1 MSNVQLVTVGEPFQ
15 INTYFRGEQ
24 IQPTIATLSSGAF
37 ATVWQSQGQDG
48 DGYGIYGL
56 LLNSDA
62 SRRGAEFRI
71 NSHTDGNQTNAAVA
85 QLDGGGF
92 VTLWNSGDADGD
104 HVGTYGQ
111 IFDAAG
117 VAIGDE
123 FQVSVSTGAFSVSAL
138 TEGGFVVS
146 GTNSAQRFD
155 ESGNMVG
162 EPSTVER
169 VDYWITNSVVQGLEN
184 GGFIVASGGSYLFS
198 ESVFLQVFDENGA
211 AVDETQIVASAGS
224 SGGDIGLPKI
234 SPAESGRVLVS
245 FDYRADYCCSIPQTT
260 YTRGVFFDESGEKFE
275 DIRLGPY
282 DVILQTLAAEART
295 QTVLVSTVI
304 GADGDPQSSSG
315 VFGQR
320 FVINTLPQGEIFV
333 SGRYAQGSDLIAET
347 DGITDADGIGDFT
360 FQWLRN
366 GTEIVGETDRIY
378 TLTIDDANDIVN
390 VRVSYEDGHGVVES
404 LFSEPPSIIVG
415 GVFEGTPGNDIL
427 RGYRG
432 NDTVSGGTG
441 NDKIEGHEGDD
452 RILGGDG
459 SDYLGGG
466 TGNDTIIGGD
476 TENDRRDEIFGGD
489 GNDVINAGYG
499 NDAVFGMDGN
509 DSILGGF
516 GADFLAGQNG
526 NDTLTGSALG
536 DTLFGNDG
544 DDFIN
549 GGYGS
554 DRMNGGT
561 GADVFYHL
569 GSRGHGSDWVQDYF
583 YGDGDI
589 LLFGR
594 EDAQMSDFQVN
605 YANTVNAAG
614 VSAGNADV
622 EEAFIIHRPSGQIIW
637 ALVDG
642 AGQSSINMQI
652 TDIGDVFDLLV

>member
-1 MSNVQLVTVGEPFQ
+1 M
-15 INTYFRGEQ
+15 
-24 IQPTIATLSSGAF
+24 
-37 ATVWQSQGQDG
+37 
-48 DGYGIYGL
+48 
-56 LLNSDA
+56 
-62 SRRGAEFRI
+62 
-71 NSHTDGNQTNAAVA
+71 
-85 QLDGGGF
+85 
-92 VTLWNSGDADGD
+92 
-104 HVGTYGQ
+104 
-111 IFDAAG
+111 
-117 VAIGDE
+117 
-123 FQVSVSTGAFSVSAL
+123 
-138 TEGGFVVS
+138 
-146 GTNSAQRFD
+146 
-155 ESGNMVG
+155 
-162 EPSTVER
+162 
-169 VDYWITNSVVQGLEN
+169 
-184 GGFIVASGGSYLFS
+184 
-198 ESVFLQVFDENGA
+198 
-211 AVDETQIVASAGS
+211 
-224 SGGDIGLPKI
+224 
-234 SPAESGRVLVS
+234 
-245 FDYRADYCCSIPQTT
+245 
-260 YTRGVFFDESGEKFE
+260 
-275 DIRLGPY
+275 
-282 DVILQTLAAEART
+282 
-295 QTVLVSTVI
+295 
-304 GADGDPQSSSG
+304 
-315 VFGQR
+315 
-320 FVINTLPQGEIFV
+320 
-333 SGRYAQGSDLIAET
+333 
-347 DGITDADGIGDFT
+347 
-360 FQWLRN
+360 
-366 GTEIVGETDRIY
+366 
-378 TLTIDDANDIVN
+378 
-390 VRVSYEDGHGVVES
+390 
-404 LFSEPPSIIVG
+404 
-415 GVFEGTPGNDIL
+415 
-427 RGYRG
+427 
-432 NDTVSGGTG
+432 SGGTG